1 MAFITNMGSGEW
13 MVILILGLLIFGRRL
28 PEVARSLGKSV
39 NEFKK
44 GMREF
49 QESAQ
54 EVASDV
60 NKAANDAVGDI
71 ETHEGQSTYDDPAQS
86 YDGQT
91 TGESY
96 SESGETQVSNEP
108 ASDTT
113 DSSPSPEYDPYQ
125 SAAATDAPQA
135 DSPAA
140 EPLPNNAEAP
150 ETKRPDAAAPYEP
163 MS

>member
-1 MAFITNMGSGEW
+1 MMVGHLQPIAFLQMPGGGEWVVIAFIA
-13 MVILILGLLIFGRRL
+13 LLIFGRRL

-49 QESAQ
+49 QDSAN

-60 NKAANDAVGDI
+60 TKATNDAIVGDRHPD
-71 ETHEGQSTYDDPAQS
+71 EPRPRMRPPGY

-91 TGESY
+91 TAEPT
-96 SESGETQVSNEP
+96 SEAAVDQVAAEP
-108 ASDTT
+108 ASQAGDDSNPDKPAQPAPTDTF
-113 DSSPSPEYDPYQ
+113 
-125 SAAATDAPQA
+125 
-135 DSPAA
+135 
-140 EPLPNNAEAP
+140 
-150 ETKRPDAAAPYEP
+150 REP

>member
-1 MAFITNMGSGEW
+1 MTGQLHTIAFIQNIGGPEW
-13 MVILILGLLIFGRRL
+13 MVILVIALLIFGRRL

-49 QESAQ
+49 QDSAN

-60 NKAANDAVGDI
+60 NKATNEALS
-71 ETHEGQSTYDDPAQS
+71 ETDTDTSQTTYEGGGSES

-91 TGESY
+91 A
-96 SESGETQVSNEP
+96 SESTPESDVSQAVSEP
-108 ASDTT
+108 APQEQEVDK
-113 DSSPSPEYDPYQ
+113 
-125 SAAATDAPQA
+125 SAASNPTPTDTFQ
-135 DSPAA
+135 
-140 EPLPNNAEAP
+140 
-150 ETKRPDAAAPYEP
+150 EP